1 MVGTEKGFMI
11 RIMIKLSRN
20 PRKQTESSCAG
31 MGKDKYSHSIIYKTM
46 THEEIYNDLI
56 TNGYHIGDLSELLN
70 ERTGYNEGDLLTH
83 TQTFRNTLSQKEL
96 RYDYR
101 NNFTAQNDSAV
112 YLNKPGYTGPVPT
125 DEERMH
131 DVPYDRIPRRKE
143 FIKAVQAGGGG
154 IRTTQQWS
162 KLALNNLPEDG
173 NRISEM
179 DLWFNGLIRTHL
191 SLIYPELR
199 AVKDSFTMRPAFT
212 LYQDGD
218 FSEVHYDGVNPG
230 RTCVMLIYLADP
242 SLWQEGDGGELVIG
256 HHIEKNDEQI
266 QYFLPPYEKCKPVY
280 GNYAIMDFTHW
291 NMGHSIE
298 EVKNGFNRIAIQTF
312 ADINP
317 A

>member
-1 MVGTEKGFMI
+1 
-11 RIMIKLSRN
+11 
-20 PRKQTESSCAG
+20 
-31 MGKDKYSHSIIYKTM
+31 M

-70 ERTGYNEGDLLTH
+70 KRTGYDEETLLTH
-83 TQTFRNTLSQKEL
+83 TQTFRSTLSQKEL

-112 YLNKPGYTGPVPT
+112 YLNKPGYTGPTPT

-131 DVPYDRIPRRKE
+131 DIPYDRIPHRKE

-162 KLALNNLPEDG
+162 KLALNNLPGDE
-173 NRISEM
+173 NRISDM
-179 DLWFNGLIRTHL
+179 DSWFNGLIRKNL
-191 SLIYPELR
+191 ALIYPELG
-199 AVKDSFTMRPAFT
+199 AVEDSFTMRPVFT
-212 LYQDGD
+212 LYQEGD
-218 FSEVHYDGVNPG
+218 FSEVHYDGINPG

-256 HHIEKNDEQI
+256 HHIEKSDEQI
-266 QYFLPPYEKCKPVY
+266 QYFLPPYEKCRPVY
-280 GNYAIMDFTHW
+280 GNYAIMDFTRW

-298 EVKNGFNRIAIQTF
+298 LVKNGFNRIAIQTF